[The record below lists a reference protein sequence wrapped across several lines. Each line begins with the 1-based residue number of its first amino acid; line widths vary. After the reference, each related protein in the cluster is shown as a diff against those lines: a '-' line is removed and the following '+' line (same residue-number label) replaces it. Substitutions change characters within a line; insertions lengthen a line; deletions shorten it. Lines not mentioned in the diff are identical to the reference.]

1 MALSAVSSTASSIRQ
16 MIPFQDQIAERFSI
30 SIPDIAKNLNRVVI
44 PAIAFIVS
52 SNLAGAEAG
61 PLSYGVCVAAC
72 MSLATPVLMPACTV
86 GCLALAGPWCP

>member
-1 MALSAVSSTASSIRQ
+1 MLALPR
-16 MIPFQDQIAERFSI
+16 
-30 SIPDIAKNLNRVVI
+30 NLNKVAI
-44 PAIAFIVS
+44 PTIALIVS
-52 SNLAGAEAG
+52 SNLACVNAG